1 MRKARFL
8 RALII
13 FAHCYYHYN
22 LKSMLL
28 SMTGYG
34 RVTHTYGDKT
44 ISIEL
49 RSLNSKYTDI
59 RAKIPQNYKEKEPE
73 LRRILTDKVHR
84 GKIELVIDVQ
94 SAQGDDEY
102 GLNPAL
108 FRKYHRELQLLS
120 DELGIENGDML
131 QAILRIPNVITT
143 AADTIDEEEWKEVLK
158 ALDIALDKFEQYRN
172 SEGKAM
178 EEDMIMRVD
187 NISGLLHQLDPHEE
201 ERIERLR
208 QRIYKN
214 LEEYVGKNKVDENRF
229 EQEILYYLEK
239 IDITEEKVR
248 LDQHCK
254 YYKEELAKTNPL
266 KGRKLSFI
274 SQEMGRE
281 INTMGAKANSS
292 NIQRLV
298 VGMKDELEKIK
309 EQVANS
315 V

>member
-1 MRKARFL
+1 
-8 RALII
+8 
-13 FAHCYYHYN
+13 
-22 LKSMLL
+22 MLL

>member
-1 MRKARFL
+1 
-8 RALII
+8 
-13 FAHCYYHYN
+13 
-22 LKSMLL
+22 
-28 SMTGYG
+28 MTGYG

>member
-13 FAHCYYHYN
+13 FAHCHHHHK

-34 RVTHTYGDKT
+34 RVTHTYRDKT

-59 RAKIPQNYKEKEPE
+59 RARIPQNYKEKEPE

-108 FRKYHRELQLLS
+108 FRKYHRELKSLS
-120 DELGIENGDML
+120 EELGIEDGDML

-143 AADTIDEEEWKEVLK
+143 AADTIDEEEWKAVLQ
-158 ALDIALDKFEQYRN
+158 ALDITIDKFAQYRN

-178 EEDMIMRVD
+178 EEDMITRVD
-187 NISGLLHQLDPHEE
+187 NISNLLQQLDPHEE
-201 ERIERLR
+201 ERIDRLR
-208 QRIYKN
+208 QRVYKN

-248 LDQHCK
+248 LGQHCK
-254 YYKEELAKTNPL
+254 YYKEELAKSTPL